1 MMKNKETL
9 LYLNNQMW
17 KVFIVDSHHPGLVLG
32 SDVCRGSTWS
42 GKQTIYFSN
51 ELTKVNALRVIIH
64 ELTHATLSATQ
75 MSIPEEFTEEQ
86 LADFF
91 ALYGEQIVEAAKKLE
106 RWAFSHEQDSCV

>member
-1 MMKNKETL
+1 MKNKSAFVQI
-9 LYLNNQMW
+9 NKQIW
-17 KVFIVDSHHPGLVLG
+17 KIHIVDSHHSGLVLG
-32 SDVCRGSTWS
+32 NDVCRGCTWN

-91 ALYGEQIVEAAKKLE
+91 ALYGEQIIEAAKKLE